1 MHFPVALFEHPL
13 PPIMAAKYC
22 SSCSESLA
30 VVHAVGL
37 GLLQACAAA
46 HPASPLWGV
55 ENSGE
60 DVPQSAVQE
69 LFLGAIHPHLPMN
82 CSKILLEFCHNL
94 KQLVLVFYFICTP
107 KSFPLSLKI
116 VFNEVGHTSCLSLAI
131 KNYHGLKSNLFLAL
145 SVLSSD
151 YSSQFL

>member
-46 HPASPLWGV
+46 HPATLMRV
-55 ENSGE
+55 EHSGE
-60 DVPQSAVQE
+60 DGPQSAVQE
-69 LFLGAIHPHLPMN
+69 LFLGAVHPDLHMN
-82 CSKILLEFCHNL
+82 CSKTLLEFCHNL